1 MNECVF
7 AAFLSFDASTANLDI
22 GSQRRLVSALWV
34 SGIRGLLRVCE
45 SESALG
51 VDALGHC

>member
-1 MNECVF
+1 MSVF